1 MTPTWVRVG
10 SLGCAAEACCI
21 LRGSITP
28 FLVSAAVTCWTYLLL
43 CWPVFWNCKEGIVER
58 RSCSPAVMW
67 CFGCT
72 PHVVLCELLVLV
84 QDVFFVVCWE
94 DEWSSSTCA
103 GADIWVSTC
112 FFQPGKKEC
121 NSKVKLSELIVKYCN
136 WSATGWPS
144 VCRSVLLKL
153 FLFLIFFTTLCHQ
166 SFLCSWTAQGRI
178 GSGTTPFS
186 FSQPLAENIYILF
199 EYFLLRAET
208 IIILPLKVIPEIL
221 PK

>member
-1 MTPTWVRVG
+1 MTLTWVRVG

-28 FLVSAAVTCWTYLLL
+28 FLVSAAVTCWIYLLL

-72 PHVVLCELLVLV
+72 PHVVLCELVVLV
-84 QDVFFVVCWE
+84 QDVFFAVCWE

-121 NSKVKLSELIVKYCN
+121 NSKVKLTELIVKYCY

-153 FLFLIFFTTLCHQ
+153 FLFLIFFYNTLSSKLPVLLDSTGQ
-166 SFLCSWTAQGRI
+166 DWERNNPIFFQPTLGREYLYPFWVFPSKSWNYHYPA
-178 GSGTTPFS
+178 
-186 FSQPLAENIYILF
+186 
-199 EYFLLRAET
+199 
-208 IIILPLKVIPEIL
+208 
-221 PK
+221 PKGHSWDST